1 MSGDANIEK
10 PSEVVPANRAKRRKD
25 AGGKQSKL
33 RERVRSFKGVA
44 IPRDSQPW
52 AVQKNKNDES

>member
-10 PSEVVPANRAKRRKD
+10 PSEVVPANRAKRRKE
-25 AGGKQSKL
+25 QSKL

-52 AVQKNKNDES
+52 AVQKNQNDES